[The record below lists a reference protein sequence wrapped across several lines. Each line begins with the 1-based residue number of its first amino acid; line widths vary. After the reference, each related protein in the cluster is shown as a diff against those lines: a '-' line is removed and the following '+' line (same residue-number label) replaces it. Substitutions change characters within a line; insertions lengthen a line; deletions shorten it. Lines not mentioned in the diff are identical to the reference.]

1 MMLRSL
7 TLPGVFTLI
16 SLTACVQAPLQTS
29 APASPAPLALPAALN
44 GKAQVLGPQD
54 PDYARAVVSAAVQP
68 AGRGGVSEALVI
80 RFTQDTPVYRLWSG
94 PDRKDA
100 RGNTNRIGGWWSH
113 EAPRGSSAAYR
124 VNYAICAGWNELTWV
139 ATCTIKAGAVAAIGP
154 GQSVSAETCGDPTG
168 KEQYPA
174 NARDWQ
180 MYVDK
185 PWTRSSELVCP
196 PDSSDY
202 EADATDIAR
211 ARAR

>member
-29 APASPAPLALPAALN
+29 APASPAPLALPAALS
-44 GKAQVLGPQD
+44 GKAHVLNPQD

-202 EADATDIAR
+202 EADSTDIAR